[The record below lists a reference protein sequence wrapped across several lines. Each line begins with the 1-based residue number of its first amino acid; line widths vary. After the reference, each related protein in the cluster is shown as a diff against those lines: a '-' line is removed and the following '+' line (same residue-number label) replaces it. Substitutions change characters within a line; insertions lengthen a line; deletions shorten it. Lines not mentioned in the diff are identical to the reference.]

1 MIQYYRSTIQGPRL
15 KKQNKLVAGSWLR
28 AEAPTEAEL
37 NQLLALELDEDTL
50 HDALDPYE
58 VPRLERE
65 GGWTY
70 YIARLPD
77 ANDEFG
83 GFTAPIMFAISGR
96 YLVTLSRDKLPAL
109 WTSFNHKNQVPT
121 TQRGKLFLA
130 MISAIIEQYER
141 RVANINRRI
150 REVTLDVSNI
160 HTRDIAIF
168 TRNERM
174 INDYLDA
181 LIPMNIALEK
191 MIGSKALGLFDNDA
205 DDVEDLSI
213 DLEQLI
219 VRCKSQLRTITN
231 LRDSYR
237 AVMDSRLN
245 ETMRTLTVITVVLT
259 VPTMVAGLFGMNVDL
274 PGEVNSPLFFWV
286 LILVTFVVSMLV
298 GVYFLRRR

>member
-1 MIQYYRSTIQGPRL
+1 MIQYYRSTIQGPKI
-15 KKQNKLVAGSWLR
+15 KKQSKLIAGSWLR
-28 AEAPTEAEL
+28 AESPSESEL
-37 NQLLALELDEDTL
+37 ARLLDLGLDDDTL

-58 VPRLERE
+58 VPRLERD
-65 GGWTY
+65 GDWTY

-77 ANDEFG
+77 ANDELG
-83 GFTAPIMFAISGR
+83 GFTTPIMFALSGR
-96 YLVTLSRDKLPAL
+96 YIVTLSRDKLAAL
-109 WTSFNHKNQVPT
+109 WTPFAHKNSVPT

-130 MISAIIEQYER
+130 MISAIIEPYER
-141 RVANINRRI
+141 QVALINRRM

-160 HTRDIAIF
+160 HTRDIAVF

-191 MIGSKALGLFDNDA
+191 MLGSKLLGLFDNDA
-205 DDVEDLSI
+205 DMVEDLSI

-237 AVMDSRLN
+237 AVMDARLN
-245 ETMRTLTVITVVLT
+245 ETMRTLTVITVILT

-274 PGEVNSPLFFWV
+274 PGQVDSPLFFWL
-286 LILVTFVVSMLV
+286 LIIVTFLISLSI